1 MKLLLIWAAKTAAIW
16 VVTII
21 AAIVGNALFPLPME
35 AAAGD
40 GPLTAGQAFLLVNGL
55 TALVLSAL
63 AAALTGPAWA
73 RAALLF
79 ALLFMLETL
88 LSQIESWFFA
98 QWLALP
104 AGMLP
109 AMTAAG
115 AIKAMAAAGAAALL
129 WRPRQG
135 SARRLSG
142 LAWKLPLVVV
152 AYILLYFA
160 AGQFIAWQSEA
171 VRAYYGDGLGIDTG
185 RLVLLQAGRGAIW
198 ALLAALAA
206 WRLGGPPLGRA
217 LLAGTAFSVLMA
229 APLLFPNPFMPW
241 PVRSVHLVEIGV
253 SNFLFGLLA
262 VSLLCA
268 GGLDRKIRKDAAAAP
283 A

>member
-1 MKLLLIWAAKTAAIW
+1 MKLLLIWAAKAAAIW

-21 AAIVGNALFPLPME
+21 AAIAGNALFPLPME

-63 AAALTGPAWA
+63 APRLNGAAWE

-79 ALLFMLETL
+79 LFVFLLETL
-88 LSQIESWFFA
+88 LSQIESWFFG

-129 WRPRQG
+129 WRPR
-135 SARRLSG
+135 ARTAPRLSG
-142 LAWKLPLVVV
+142 LAWKLPLVVA
-152 AYILLYFA
+152 AYVLLYFA

-171 VRAYYGDGLGIDTG
+171 VRAYYEEGLGIDTG
-185 RLVLLQAGRGAIW
+185 RLVLLQVGRGAVW
-198 ALLAALAA
+198 ALLAAVAA

-241 PVRSVHLVEIGV
+241 SVRSVHLVEIGV

-262 VSLLCA
+262 VPLLCM
-268 GGLDRKIRKDAAAAP
+268 GSIDRKIRKDAAMAP